1 MCLSNILAIQPP
13 VLSVLTQLVTDVL
26 DGLRSNKTT
35 VILPDDEITLSPQGA
50 CFATLNSL
58 PNQINSKYDPS
69 VGFFPS
75 FKSSASFLPVKL
87 LAMFRPVELVGP
99 DLQAILQ
106 VWLLSQGFTQV
117 ASLASKIV
125 TLKGLCQQL
134 LPSSSKPL
142 CAELC
147 SYLQKCIGWG
157 SYSLKRMI
165 DDAGSHLCTN
175 SNNEMEQVTSI
186 KGENLD
192 GERESPTDVVA
203 AVNAPLEALSEDGK
217 QK

>member
-26 DGLRSNKTT
+26 DGLRANKTN

-50 CFATLNSL
+50 CFATLNSS
-58 PNQINSKYDPS
+58 PKQIRSKYDPS

-75 FKSSASFLPVKL
+75 FKSSASFLPAEL

-203 AVNAPLEALSEDGK
+203 AVNAPLEALREDGK